1 MKVKALVSFAGI
13 VTMGKN
19 EVREIKDNDVRESLI
34 RVGYVEEI
42 IQPDLVIT
50 GIKTDDNTAENEDK
64 VESEKVP
71 ETDKNDEVEE
81 KPKNQSKK
89 KGEN

>member
-42 IQPDLVIT
+42 KQPEVVIS
-50 GIKTDDNTAENEDK
+50 GLKADANTVENE
-64 VESEKVP
+64 EKVP
-71 ETDKNDEVEE
+71 ETVEKVEE
-81 KPKNQSKK
+81 KPKNQSKRRVK
-89 KGEN
+89 ANEN